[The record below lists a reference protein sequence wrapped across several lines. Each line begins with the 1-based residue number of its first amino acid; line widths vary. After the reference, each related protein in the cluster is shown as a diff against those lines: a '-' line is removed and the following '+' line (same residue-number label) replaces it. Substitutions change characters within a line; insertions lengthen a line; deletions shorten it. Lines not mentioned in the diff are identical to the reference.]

1 MPVQRREYTSDLSQ
15 LAPMRAFVRDACQ
28 QAWAGEPAGDA
39 IHELELALGEATVN
53 IILHAYEKQPGKPIE
68 VVVEPD
74 EDSVSVWLNHRGRS
88 FDPTNVPPP
97 NFDGSKESGFGVYL
111 IRQLVDEVRYY
122 QDENG
127 QCVVRLFK
135 KNKHDR
141 PDAGP
146 TATDPE
152 QE

>member
-1 MPVQRREYTSDLSQ
+1 
-15 LAPMRAFVRDACQ
+15 MRAFVRDACQ

-39 IHELELALGEATVN
+39 
-53 IILHAYEKQPGKPIE
+53 KQPGKPIE